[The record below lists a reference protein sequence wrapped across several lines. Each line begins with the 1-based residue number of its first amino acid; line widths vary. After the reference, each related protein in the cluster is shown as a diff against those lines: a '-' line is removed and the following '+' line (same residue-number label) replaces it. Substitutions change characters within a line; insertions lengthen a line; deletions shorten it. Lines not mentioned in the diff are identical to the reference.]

1 MCVPGQILLIYSGD
15 YMTFKKRLAEML
27 EQAFANASEKG
38 LVNKSSLPEI
48 TIERPARP
56 EHGDYASSLPLK
68 LARLTGTK
76 PMDIAAAII
85 KNLPPDSDFDK
96 VTAVPPGFI
105 NFTLSQKWL
114 ADQVDVICRAGEAY
128 GNIQLEDKS
137 IQIEFVSGNP
147 TGPLHVGHGR
157 GAVLGSTLANVLKAA
172 GYRVSTEY
180 YINDAGSQLEAFH
193 RSLYSRYLQALGK
206 EAEVPANGYHGHY
219 LANLAGDLVK
229 QYGDKFAAMPEDRAI
244 EEIGRIGI
252 EREMQ
257 QIKQDL
263 ETLGVTFDV
272 WFSEQSLFKSGRY
285 DSTMQMLRDGNYIV
299 DRENATWFTSST
311 LGEDKDNVLVRSDGT
326 PTYFASDIA
335 YHYDK
340 FAVRKFD
347 NVIDIWGADHQGHV
361 QRMKVVLNA
370 LGIDPERLEII
381 ICQLVMLRRGKE
393 AVKVSK
399 RSGDIITL
407 RELLE
412 EVGPDACRFVFLSRS
427 ADSQMDFDLELA
439 IRQSADNPVYYVQ
452 YAHARISSILRNA
465 AEKGIDFSKGDT
477 GLLTAEPEL
486 TLIRSMVRM
495 PEIIETV
502 ALSRQPH
509 YLPFYAQDLATVFHS
524 FYKQCRVISEDAD
537 LTAARLKL
545 VLAART
551 VLAGTLH
558 LMGMTAPDSM

>member
-1 MCVPGQILLIYSGD
+1 
-15 YMTFKKRLAEML
+15 MTFKKRLAEML
-27 EQAFANASEKG
+27 AQAFAGAAAKG
-38 LVNKSSLPEI
+38 LVGNAGLPEI

-68 LARLTGTK
+68 LARLTGMK
-76 PMDIAAAII
+76 PMDVAAAIVD
-85 KNLPPDSDFDK
+85 NMPPDNDFEK
-96 VTAVPPGFI
+96 VAAVPPGFI
-105 NFTLSQKWL
+105 NFTLSKSRL
-114 ADQVDVICRAGEAY
+114 ARQVDVVCRAGDTY

-137 IQIEFVSGNP
+137 VQIEYVSGNP

-193 RSLYSRYLQALGK
+193 RSLYARYLQSLGK
-206 EAEVPANGYHGHY
+206 EAEVPSGGYHGNY
-219 LANLAGDLVK
+219 VTDLARDLVK
-229 QYGDKFAAMPEDRAI
+229 QYGEKYLELPEDRAVA
-244 EEIGRIGI
+244 EIGQIGI
-252 EREMQ
+252 EREML

-272 WFSEQSLFKSGRY
+272 WFSEQGLFKSGRY
-285 DSTMQMLRDGNYIV
+285 DSTLKMLRDGGYIA

-326 PTYFASDIA
+326 PTYFATDIA

-347 NVIDIWGADHQGHV
+347 SVIDIWGADHQGHV
-361 QRMKVVLNA
+361 QRMKVVLGA
-370 LGIDPERLEII
+370 LGIEPQRLEII
-381 ICQLVMLRRGKE
+381 ICQLVTLRRGKE
-393 AVKVSK
+393 AVKISK

-439 IRQSADNPVYYVQ
+439 IKQSADNPVYYVQ
-452 YAHARISSILRNA
+452 YAHARISSILRSA
-465 AEKGIDFSKGDT
+465 AEKGIDFTAGDT
-477 GLLTAEPEL
+477 GLLTSEPEL
-486 TLIRSMVRM
+486 TLIRSMAKM
-495 PEIIETV
+495 PEIIETI
-502 ALSRQPH
+502 ALSHQPH
-509 YLPFYAQDLATVFHS
+509 HLPFYAQDLATVFHS

-545 VLAART
+545 VLAARI
-551 VLAGTLH
+551 VLARTLH
-558 LMGMTAPDSM
+558 LMGMTAPEKM

>member
-1 MCVPGQILLIYSGD
+1 
-15 YMTFKKRLAEML
+15 MTFRKRLAEML
-27 EQAFANASEKG
+27 EQAFARAGEKE
-38 LVNKSSLPEI
+38 LVGKSSLPEI

-85 KNLPPDSDFDK
+85 KNLPPDNDFEK
-96 VTAVPPGFI
+96 VAAVPPGFI

-114 ADQVDVICRAGEAY
+114 AGQVDVICRAGEAY

-137 IQIEFVSGNP
+137 VQIEFVSGNP

-172 GYRVSTEY
+172 GYKVSTEY
-180 YINDAGSQLEAFH
+180 YINDAGSQLDAFY
-193 RSLYSRYLQALGK
+193 RSLYARYLERLGK
-206 EAEVPANGYHGHY
+206 EAEVPTNGYHGNY
-219 LANLAGDLVK
+219 LVDLAGELV
-229 QYGDKFAAMPEDRAI
+229 QRYGDKFAAMPEERAI

-285 DSTMQMLRDGNYIV
+285 DSTIQMLRDGNYIA

-381 ICQLVMLRRGKE
+381 ICQLVTLRRGKE

-439 IRQSADNPVYYVQ
+439 IKQSADNPVYYVQ

-465 AEKGIDFSKGDT
+465 AEKGIDFTKGNT
-477 GLLTAEPEL
+477 SLLTLEPEL

-509 YLPFYAQDLATVFHS
+509 HLPFYAQDLATVFHS

-545 VLAART
+545 ILAAQIVLAR
-551 VLAGTLH
+551 TLH

>member
-1 MCVPGQILLIYSGD
+1 
-15 YMTFKKRLAEML
+15 
-27 EQAFANASEKG
+27 
-38 LVNKSSLPEI
+38 
-48 TIERPARP
+48 
-56 EHGDYASSLPLK
+56 
-68 LARLTGTK
+68 
-76 PMDIAAAII
+76 
-85 KNLPPDSDFDK
+85 
-96 VTAVPPGFI
+96 
-105 NFTLSQKWL
+105 
-114 ADQVDVICRAGEAY
+114 
-128 GNIQLEDKS
+128 
-137 IQIEFVSGNP
+137 
-147 TGPLHVGHGR
+147 
-157 GAVLGSTLANVLKAA
+157 VLGSTLANVLKAA

-193 RSLYSRYLQALGK
+193 RSLYARYLEALGK
-206 EAEVPANGYHGHY
+206 EAEVPAGGYHGNY
-219 LANLAGDLVK
+219 VVALARELVK
-229 QYGDKFAAMPEDRAI
+229 QYGDKYAGLPEERAVA
-244 EEIGRIGI
+244 EIGQIGI

-257 QIKQDL
+257 QIRQDL
-263 ETLGVTFDV
+263 ETLGVTFDE

-285 DSTMQMLRDGNYIV
+285 DDTMRMLKDGGYIAE
-299 DRENATWFTSST
+299 RENATWFTSST

-361 QRMKVVLNA
+361 QRMKVVLGA

-381 ICQLVMLRRGKE
+381 ICQLVTLRRGKE
-393 AVKVSK
+393 AVKISK

-465 AEKGIDFSKGDT
+465 AEKGIDFANGDT
-477 GLLTAEPEL
+477 GLLIAEPEL
-486 TLIRSMVRM
+486 TLIRSMARM

-502 ALSRQPH
+502 ALSHQPH
-509 YLPFYAQDLATVFHS
+509 HLPFYAQDLATVFHS

-545 VLAART
+545 VLAAQI
-551 VLAGTLH
+551 VLARTLH
-558 LMGMTAPDSM
+558 LMVMTAPDSM

>member
-1 MCVPGQILLIYSGD
+1 MI
-15 YMTFKKRLAEML
+15 FKKRLAEML
-27 EQAFANASEKG
+27 EQAFARAGEKG
-38 LVNKSSLPEI
+38 LVGNSSLPEI

-68 LARLTGTK
+68 LARLTGMK
-76 PMDIAAAII
+76 PMDVAAAII
-85 KNLPPDSDFDK
+85 KELPPDSDLEK
-96 VTAVPPGFI
+96 VAAVPPGFI
-105 NFTLSQKWL
+105 NFTLSKKWL
-114 ADQVDVICRAGEAY
+114 NRQVDAICRAGEAY
-128 GNIQLEDKS
+128 GNIQIEDKS
-137 IQIEFVSGNP
+137 VQIEFVSGNP

-193 RSLYSRYLQALGK
+193 RSLYARYLEALGK
-206 EAEVPANGYHGHY
+206 EAEVPAGGYHGNY
-219 LANLAGDLVK
+219 VVALARELVK
-229 QYGDKFAAMPEDRAI
+229 QYGDKYAGLPEERAMA
-244 EEIGRIGI
+244 EIGQIGI

-257 QIKQDL
+257 QIRQDL
-263 ETLGVTFDV
+263 ETLGVTFDE

-285 DSTMQMLRDGNYIV
+285 DDTMRMLRDGGYIAE
-299 DRENATWFTSST
+299 RENATWFTSST

-361 QRMKVVLNA
+361 QRMKVVLGA

-381 ICQLVMLRRGKE
+381 ICQLVTLRRGKE
-393 AVKVSK
+393 AVKISK

-465 AEKGIDFSKGDT
+465 ADKGIDFANGDT
-477 GLLTAEPEL
+477 GLLIAEPEL
-486 TLIRSMVRM
+486 TLIRSMARM

-502 ALSRQPH
+502 ALSHQPH
-509 YLPFYAQDLATVFHS
+509 HLPFYAQDLATVFHS
-524 FYKQCRVISEDAD
+524 FYKQCRVITEDAD

-545 VLAART
+545 VLAARI
-551 VLAGTLH
+551 VLARTLH
-558 LMGMTAPDSM
+558 LMGMTSPDSM

>member
-1 MCVPGQILLIYSGD
+1 MI
-15 YMTFKKRLAEML
+15 FKKRLAEML
-27 EQAFANASEKG
+27 EQAFAMAGEKG
-38 LVNKSSLPEI
+38 LVGNSSLPEI

-68 LARLTGTK
+68 LARLTGMK
-76 PMDIAAAII
+76 PMDVAAAIVDHMS
-85 KNLPPDSDFDK
+85 PDSDLEK
-96 VTAVPPGFI
+96 VAAAPPGFI
-105 NFTLSQKWL
+105 NFTLSKKWL
-114 ADQVDVICRAGEAY
+114 NRQVDAICRAGEAY

-193 RSLYSRYLQALGK
+193 RSLYARYLQALGK
-206 EAEVPANGYHGHY
+206 EVEVPANGYHGSY
-219 LANLAGDLVK
+219 LVDLARELVK
-229 QYGDKFAAMPEDRAI
+229 QYGDKYAGLPEERAVA
-244 EEIGRIGI
+244 EIGQIGI

-257 QIKQDL
+257 QIRQDL
-263 ETLGVTFDV
+263 ETLGVTFNE

-285 DSTMQMLRDGNYIV
+285 DDTMRMLRDGGYIAE
-299 DRENATWFTSST
+299 RENATWFTSST

-361 QRMKVVLNA
+361 QRMKVVLGA
-370 LGIDPERLEII
+370 LGIDSERLEII
-381 ICQLVMLRRGKE
+381 ICQLVTLRRGKE
-393 AVKVSK
+393 AVKISK

-439 IRQSADNPVYYVQ
+439 IKQSADNPVYYVQ

-465 AEKGIDFSKGDT
+465 AEKGIDFANGDT
-477 GLLTAEPEL
+477 SLLIEEPEL
-486 TLIRSMVRM
+486 TLIRSMAKM

-502 ALSRQPH
+502 ALSHQPH
-509 YLPFYAQDLATVFHS
+509 HLTFYAQDLATVFHS

-545 VLAART
+545 VLAARI
-551 VLAGTLH
+551 VLARTLH
-558 LMGMTAPDSM
+558 LMGMTAPDKM

>member
-1 MCVPGQILLIYSGD
+1 
-15 YMTFKKRLAEML
+15 MTFRKRLAEML
-27 EQAFANASEKG
+27 EQAFARAGEKR
-38 LVNKSSLPEI
+38 LVGNSSLPEI

-68 LARLTGTK
+68 LARLTGLK
-76 PMDIAAAII
+76 PMDVARAIVDHM
-85 KNLPPDSDFDK
+85 PTDSDFEK

-105 NFTLSQKWL
+105 NFTLSKTWL
-114 ADQVDVICRAGEAY
+114 ARQVDAICRAGEAY

-137 IQIEFVSGNP
+137 VQIEFVSGNP

-193 RSLYSRYLQALGK
+193 RSLYARYLQAMGR
-206 EAEVPANGYHGHY
+206 EAEVPSGGYHGNY
-219 LANLAGDLVK
+219 LVDLAGELVK
-229 QYGDKFAAMPEDRAI
+229 RYGDKYLSMPEDRAVA
-244 EEIGRIGI
+244 EIGQVGI
-252 EREMQ
+252 DREME
-257 QIKQDL
+257 QIRQDL

-285 DSTMQMLRDGNYIV
+285 DSTMKMLRDGGYIA

-311 LGEDKDNVLVRSDGT
+311 MGEDKDNVLVRSDGT

-340 FAVRKFD
+340 FVVRKFD
-347 NVIDIWGADHQGHV
+347 SVIDIWGADHQGHV
-361 QRMKVVLNA
+361 QRMKVVLGA

-439 IRQSADNPVYYVQ
+439 IKQSADNPVYYVQ

-465 AEKGIDFSKGDT
+465 QEKGIDFGAGDT
-477 GLLTAEPEL
+477 SLLISEPEL
-486 TLIRSMVRM
+486 TLMRSMARL
-495 PEIIETV
+495 PEIVETV
-502 ALSRQPH
+502 ALSHQPH
-509 YLPFYAQDLATVFHS
+509 HLPFYAQDLATVFHS

-537 LTAARLKL
+537 LTAPRLKL
-545 VLAART
+545 VQAARI
-551 VLAGTLH
+551 VLARTLH
-558 LMGMTAPDSM
+558 LMGMTAPDKM

>member
-1 MCVPGQILLIYSGD
+1 MI
-15 YMTFKKRLAEML
+15 FKKRLAEML
-27 EQAFANASEKG
+27 EQSFARAGEKG
-38 LVNKSSLPEI
+38 LVGNSSLPEI

-68 LARLTGTK
+68 LARLTGMK
-76 PMDIAAAII
+76 PMDVAAAII
-85 KNLPPDSDFDK
+85 KELPPDSDLEK
-96 VTAVPPGFI
+96 VAAVPPGFI
-105 NFTLSQKWL
+105 NFTLSKKWL
-114 ADQVDVICRAGEAY
+114 TSQVDAVCRAGEAY
-128 GNIQLEDKS
+128 GDIQIEDKS
-137 IQIEFVSGNP
+137 VQIEFVSGNP

-193 RSLYSRYLQALGK
+193 RSLYARYLEALGK
-206 EAEVPANGYHGHY
+206 EAEVPAGGYHGNY
-219 LANLAGDLVK
+219 VVALARELVK
-229 QYGDKFAAMPEDRAI
+229 QYGDKYAGLTEERAVA
-244 EEIGRIGI
+244 EIGQIGI

-257 QIKQDL
+257 QIRQDL
-263 ETLGVTFDV
+263 ETLGVTFDE

-285 DSTMQMLRDGNYIV
+285 DDTMRMLRDGGYIAE
-299 DRENATWFTSST
+299 RENATWFTSST

-361 QRMKVVLNA
+361 QRMKVVLGA

-381 ICQLVMLRRGKE
+381 ICQLVTLRRGKE
-393 AVKVSK
+393 AVKISK

-439 IRQSADNPVYYVQ
+439 IKQSADNPVYYVQ

-465 AEKGIDFSKGDT
+465 AEKGIDFANGDT
-477 GLLTAEPEL
+477 GLLIAEPEL
-486 TLIRSMVRM
+486 TLIRSMARM

-502 ALSRQPH
+502 ALSHQPH
-509 YLPFYAQDLATVFHS
+509 HLPFYAQDLATVFHS

-545 VLAART
+545 VMAARI
-551 VLAGTLH
+551 VLARTLH

>member
-1 MCVPGQILLIYSGD
+1 MI
-15 YMTFKKRLAEML
+15 FKKRLAEML
-27 EQAFANASEKG
+27 EQAFARAGEKG
-38 LVNKSSLPEI
+38 LVGNSSLPEI

-68 LARLTGTK
+68 LARLTGMK
-76 PMDIAAAII
+76 PMDVAAAIVDHMS
-85 KNLPPDSDFDK
+85 PDSDLEK
-96 VTAVPPGFI
+96 VAAVPPGFI
-105 NFTLSQKWL
+105 NFTLSKKWL
-114 ADQVDVICRAGEAY
+114 NRQVDAICRAGEAY

-193 RSLYSRYLQALGK
+193 RSLYARYLQALGK
-206 EAEVPANGYHGHY
+206 EVEVPANGYHGSY
-219 LANLAGDLVK
+219 LVDLARELVK
-229 QYGDKFAAMPEDRAI
+229 QYGDKYAGLPEERAVA
-244 EEIGRIGI
+244 EIGQIGI

-257 QIKQDL
+257 QIRQDL
-263 ETLGVTFDV
+263 ETLGVTFNE
-272 WFSEQSLFKSGRY
+272 WFSEQSLFKSGQY
-285 DSTMQMLRDGNYIV
+285 DDTMRMLRDGGYIA

-361 QRMKVVLNA
+361 QRMKVVLGA
-370 LGIDPERLEII
+370 LGIDSERLEII
-381 ICQLVMLRRGKE
+381 ICQLVTLRRGKE
-393 AVKVSK
+393 AVKISK

-439 IRQSADNPVYYVQ
+439 IKQSADNPVYYVQ

-465 AEKGIDFSKGDT
+465 AEKGIDFANGDT
-477 GLLTAEPEL
+477 SLLIAEPEL
-486 TLIRSMVRM
+486 TLIRSMAKM

-502 ALSRQPH
+502 ALSHQPH
-509 YLPFYAQDLATVFHS
+509 HLTFYAQDLATVFHS

-545 VLAART
+545 VLAAQI
-551 VLAGTLH
+551 VLARTLH

>member
-1 MCVPGQILLIYSGD
+1 
-15 YMTFKKRLAEML
+15 MTFRKRLAEML
-27 EQAFANASEKG
+27 EQAFTRAGEKG
-38 LVNKSSLPEI
+38 LVGNSGLPEI

-76 PMDIAAAII
+76 PMDIATALVNNMPSDSEFEKVAA
-85 KNLPPDSDFDK
+85 
-96 VTAVPPGFI
+96 VTPGFI
-105 NFTLSQKWL
+105 NFTLSKKWL
-114 ADQVDVICRAGEAY
+114 ARQVDAICRAGEAY
-128 GNIQLEDKS
+128 GNVQLEDKS
-137 IQIEFVSGNP
+137 VQIEFVSGNP

-157 GAVLGSTLANVLKAA
+157 VAVLGSTLANVLKAA

-193 RSLYSRYLQALGK
+193 RSLYARYLQAQGK
-206 EAEVPANGYHGHY
+206 EAEIPSGGYHGNY
-219 LANLAGDLVK
+219 LIGLAGELVK
-229 QYGDKFAAMPEDRAI
+229 EYGDKYLKLPEDRAVA
-244 EEIGRIGI
+244 EIGQIGI
-252 EREMQ
+252 EREMRE
-257 QIKQDL
+257 IRQDL

-285 DSTMQMLRDGNYIV
+285 DSTMKMLRDGDYIA

-311 LGEDKDNVLVRSDGT
+311 LGDEKDNVLVRSDGT

-340 FAVRKFD
+340 FSVRKFD
-347 NVIDIWGADHQGHV
+347 SVIDIWGADHQGHV
-361 QRMKVVLNA
+361 QRMKVVLGA

-381 ICQLVMLRRGKE
+381 ICQLVTLRRGKE
-393 AVKVSK
+393 AVKISK

-439 IRQSADNPVYYVQ
+439 IKQTADNPVYYVQ

-465 AEKGIDFSKGDT
+465 AEKGIDFAKGDIS
-477 GLLTAEPEL
+477 LLVEEPEL
-486 TLIRSMVRM
+486 TLIRSMAKL

-502 ALSRQPH
+502 ALSHQPH
-509 YLPFYAQDLATVFHS
+509 HLPFYAQDLATVFHS

-545 VLAART
+545 VLAAQI
-551 VLAGTLH
+551 VLARTLH
-558 LMGMTAPDSM
+558 LMGMTAPDKM

>member
-1 MCVPGQILLIYSGD
+1 MI
-15 YMTFKKRLAEML
+15 FKKRLAEML
-27 EQAFANASEKG
+27 EQAFALACEKG
-38 LVNKSSLPEI
+38 LVGKSSLPEI
-48 TIERPARP
+48 VIERPARP

-68 LARLTGTK
+68 LARLTGSK

-85 KNLPPDSDFDK
+85 NDLPGDGDFEK
-96 VTAVPPGFI
+96 VAAVPPGFI

-114 ADQVDVICRAGEAY
+114 SGQVEVICRAGESY
-128 GNIQLEDKS
+128 GNIQMEDKS

-180 YINDAGSQLEAFH
+180 YINDAGSQLEAFY
-193 RSLYSRYLQALGK
+193 RSLYARYLQALGK
-206 EAEVPANGYHGHY
+206 ENEVPANGYHGNY
-219 LANLAGDLVK
+219 LIDLARELVA
-229 QYGDKFAAMPEDRAI
+229 QYGDKFATMPEDRALA
-244 EEIGRIGI
+244 EIGRIGI

-257 QIKQDL
+257 QIKDDL
-263 ETLGVTFDV
+263 KTLGVTFDA

-285 DSTMQMLRDGNYIV
+285 DSTMKMLRDGNYIA
-299 DRENATWFTSST
+299 DRENATWFISST
-311 LGEDKDNVLVRSDGT
+311 LGDDRDNVLVRSDGT
-326 PTYFASDIA
+326 PTYFATDIA

-381 ICQLVMLRRGKE
+381 ICQLVTLRRGKE
-393 AVKVSK
+393 VVKISK

-412 EVGPDACRFVFLSRS
+412 EVCPDACRFVFLSRS

-439 IRQSADNPVYYVQ
+439 IKQSADNPVYYVQ

-465 AEKGIDFSKGDT
+465 DEKGIDFSKGDT
-477 GLLTAEPEL
+477 GLLTTEPEL

-509 YLPFYAQDLATVFHS
+509 HLPFYAQDLATVFHS
-524 FYKQCRVISEDAD
+524 FYKQCRVISEDAE

-545 VLAART
+545 VQAART
-551 VLAGTLH
+551 VLAETLH